1 MKKFLL
7 LAAVLSCAT
16 TAQAGGLALPNVLA
30 AVGSTNSLGAL
41 PVAKG
46 EGPICTTVCLPT
58 YRPNLTGYTTRI
70 QYFASFYA
78 NPSTLPGLPAQV
90 QSNVPY
96 FLAALGN
103 GATTA
108 SGSLGGPA
116 PIPKRPADFI
126 DALGAAFDNAFFS
139 ATYYP
144 Y

>member
-1 MKKFLL
+1 MKKSLL
-7 LAAVLSCAT
+7 FAAVLSCAT

-30 AVGSTNSLGAL
+30 AVGGANSLGVMPAAKES
-41 PVAKG
+41 PV
-46 EGPICTTVCLPT
+46 CTTICLPT
-58 YRPNLTGYTTRI
+58 YRPNLTGYATRI

-78 NPSTLPGLPAQV
+78 NPNTLPGLPAQI

-108 SGSLGGPA
+108 TGTLGGPG
-116 PIPKRPADFI
+116 PIPRRPADFV
-126 DALGAAFDNAFFS
+126 DALGAALDNAFFS